1 MGRRLA
7 GRSRVRSIPCAN
19 GGIAGVEVS
28 STLNYYA
35 RAAGSW
41 LGGRNRLKSKKS
53 AVNSLSSHRHRV
65 CIEDDGSLLALRG
78 DDMSPVT
85 ISADAGSEK
94 NLWGR
99 WSRTSGHPE
108 DLQGNV
114 LRVHP
119 GAQ

>member
-35 RAAGSW
+35 RA
-41 LGGRNRLKSKKS
+41 
-53 AVNSLSSHRHRV
+53 VNSLSSHWHRV

-85 ISADAGSEK
+85 ISADTGSEK

>member
-35 RAAGSW
+35 RA
-41 LGGRNRLKSKKS
+41 
-53 AVNSLSSHRHRV
+53 VNSLSSHRHRV

-78 DDMSPVT
+78 NGMAPVT